1 MKLDSPS
8 PNPVR
13 QLATFVV
20 GQQGYALDI
29 MRIKEIIQ
37 PVTITRVP
45 GAPGFM
51 EGVIELRGVILPVVD
66 LRKRFELPAT
76 PPTRASKYVLVT
88 LDDRIVALVVDGVAE
103 FVKKGPDDIR
113 PTPSLLPGAGG
124 EARFFTGVFNHQGKI
139 LMVLDIDKILSSAER
154 ISLAGLGDSP

>member
-1 MKLDSPS
+1 MKLDGPSPS
-8 PNPVR
+8 PAR

-20 GQQGYALDI
+20 GAQGYALDI

-37 PVTITRVP
+37 PVPITRVP

-66 LRKRFELPAT
+66 LRKRFELPVT

-113 PTPSLLPGAGG
+113 PTPSLLPGTP
-124 EARFFTGVFNHQGKI
+124 EARFFTGVFNHQGRI
-139 LMVLDIDKILSSAER
+139 LMVLDIDRILSSAER
-154 ISLAGLGDSP
+154 ISLAHLEGSP